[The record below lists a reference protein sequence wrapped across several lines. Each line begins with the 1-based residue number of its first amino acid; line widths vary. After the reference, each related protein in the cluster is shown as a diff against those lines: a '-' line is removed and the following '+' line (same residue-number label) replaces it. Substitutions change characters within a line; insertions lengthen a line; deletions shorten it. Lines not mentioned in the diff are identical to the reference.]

1 MCHQF
6 WKDNNFQTLSFPPW
20 IPNIS
25 PMGEISPRLRTPG
38 LDNQD
43 NHCSLQIVK
52 FMAEEVLP
60 KTIMRLYAT
69 DSATILL

>member
-38 LDNQD
+38 LDVPIIRLVL
-43 NHCSLQIVK
+43 SAAAVAAGWPEGSSQIKEGWQVNP
-52 FMAEEVLP
+52 L
-60 KTIMRLYAT
+60 
-69 DSATILL
+69 